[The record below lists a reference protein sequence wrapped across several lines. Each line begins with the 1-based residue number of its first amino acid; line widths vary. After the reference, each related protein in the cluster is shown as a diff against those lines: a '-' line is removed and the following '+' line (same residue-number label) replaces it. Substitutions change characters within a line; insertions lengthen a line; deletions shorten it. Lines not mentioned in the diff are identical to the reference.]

1 MAARRPFRRL
11 SVLLAVVVTAAVLP
25 VVLSTPA
32 GAAPAPDSGLFT
44 PLPGFTAR
52 DTDRARVLPR
62 ESAAYRIDLTGLAA
76 RLALAPSERA
86 VRRGADAL
94 ELAIPDPTGEL
105 AAFRVQQSSVMQGRL
120 AARHPE
126 IRTYAGVGVSDPT
139 ATIRLDLTPMGFHA
153 SVLSPRGARSW
164 YVDPAFNR
172 RGTTTHLSYLRS
184 ALPAPERPLIEPDLD
199 ALTDAVAPAAAG
211 EAPGELVQRR
221 TYRLAFVTDPSYATY
236 FGTGNVLAEKTTL
249 INRVNQVYNDDLA
262 IRMVLVNGTDELNL
276 DTQAR
281 ATGPNGPC
289 GANGCYDPADLD
301 ASSGGCTGALLTRNT
316 FVIGQIIGA
325 DNYDVGHIGLGI
337 NGGGVAGLGVV
348 GESGKARGCT
358 GLPQP
363 EGDFYAVDYVAHE
376 IGHQYAGN
384 HTFNGT
390 LVNCSLTNRNGGTSV
405 EPGSGSSVMA
415 YAGICGRD
423 NLQPHSDPYFS
434 QRSIDEITAHVTADP
449 FAWDEQQVVNL
460 QGYDTS
466 GETFQLT
473 YPGATPVTIT
483 RGAGGNYNILGIT
496 QAVQQLTGEVAEVS
510 GYDGEASPGTAG
522 FTLDFSTVSTGID
535 LDTFGVSGGS
545 AGVTGFVG
553 TTVNGG
559 DGTNQGL
566 ADVTANHAP
575 GVAAP
580 ADKTIPVRTPFTLT
594 AAGTDSDSD
603 SLIYLWE
610 QNDSGP
616 VAPNGGTAL
625 LSNTKTNGPLFRVF
639 GTAAQVTDEGTLQS
653 PSPGINLADGS
664 PSRTF
669 PDLAQV
675 LAGNTNAA
683 TGACPAPPAAPPAGR
698 RSVPQAIVDCYSEFL
713 PTADYGSGLGGELT
727 FRVTAR
733 DRVAAGGGTALDDV
747 VLTLDDTA
755 GPFLVTSRASAGTPA
770 EGGAPETVTWAVN
783 GTDDAALAPMV
794 KISLSTDGGAT
805 FPTVLAPST
814 ANDGSETVTLPQ
826 VGTDR
831 ARIRIEAVGNYFFA
845 VNGADFTISSPLSL
859 TEVEDQTLQYSDDF
873 ASPVTL
879 TATSEDVDGDQLVAS
894 VAGVEGLAVAPGTAS
909 ADGVRPGTRVF
920 TVAGPVTE
928 SPGAHE
934 AVVTVT
940 EDVADGL
947 TSEGSFAVTV
957 NPEDASVAWTGPTEA
972 TTNDATATVPLETS
986 VTDADDADRGD
997 ITDATVT
1004 FVDRETDEVL
1014 CSAPVTGGPLTG
1026 TAGCDAELARSGNE
1040 TTYTIGTV
1048 VGGSYLR
1055 DSAGDDTEVTV
1066 SAADPDNT
1074 PPDTQIT
1081 RGPKQNSFFLGR
1093 KATIRYTGSDDTA
1106 SFRCSLD
1113 GKRVSCGEGRVALK
1127 KLSNRTHV
1135 FRVAARDEAGNLDP
1149 TPAKRTFVSPY
1160 DDSQLDRKGD
1170 WDRKRSAN
1178 AYRGT
1183 WLRSTDRG
1191 ATLTRNLQD
1200 VRRIALV
1207 VGTGP
1212 GFGRV
1217 RVWFRGRLVDTVS
1230 LRSDQQRG
1238 KVLVPVARF
1247 GSKKSGLLR
1256 IEAVGGGPVRIEG
1269 LACSAVG
1276 QASGRGWHD
1285 GHQYVAR
1292 SRPAGPGHRD
1302 PDRRA
1307 APSAG
1312 ALVASVDPHPLAL
1325 AQVAGGRLHGAFL
1338 VEVEHLAGPAHAAGA
1353 GRAPGRSA
1361 SAGGCRS

>member
-1 MAARRPFRRL
+1 MAARPFRRL
-11 SVLLAVVVTAAVLP
+11 GVVLVAVVTAALLP
-25 VVLSTPA
+25 VVLATPA
-32 GAAPAPDSGLFT
+32 GAAPSPDGGIFT
-44 PLPGFTAR
+44 PLPDFTAR
-52 DTDRARVLPR
+52 DTEQARVVPL
-62 ESAAYRIDLTGLAA
+62 ESAAHRIDLTGLAA
-76 RLALAPSERA
+76 RLALAPSGRQ
-86 VRRGADAL
+86 VRRGAEPL
-94 ELAIPDPTGEL
+94 ELALPDPTGAL
-105 AAFRVQQSSVMQGRL
+105 ATFRIQQSSVMQPRL

-126 IRTYAGVGVSDPT
+126 IRTYAGVGVTDPT
-139 ATIRLDLTPMGFHA
+139 STIRLDLTPMGFHA
-153 SVLSPRGARSW
+153 SVLSPLGARSW
-164 YVDPAFNR
+164 YVDPAFNK

-184 ALPAPERPLIEPDLD
+184 ALPAPERPLVEPDLD

-276 DTQAR
+276 DTMAE

-289 GANGCYDPADLD
+289 GANGCYDPADID
-301 ASSGGCTGALLTRNT
+301 PDGGGCTGALLNRNI

-434 QRSIDEITAHVTADP
+434 QRSIDEITAHVTGDP
-449 FAWDEQQVVNL
+449 IAWDEQQVVNL

-483 RGAGGNYNILGIT
+483 RGAGGNYNIPGIT
-496 QAVQQLTGEVAEVS
+496 QAVQQLTGEVTEVS
-510 GYDGEASPGTAG
+510 GYDGEASPGPAG
-522 FTLDFSTVSTGID
+522 FTLDFSTFSMGTD
-535 LDTFGVSGGS
+535 LETFGVSAGS

-559 DGTNQGL
+559 DGTNQGQ
-566 ADVTANHAP
+566 AGATTNHAP
-575 GVAAP
+575 GVTAP
-580 ADKTIPVRTPFTLT
+580 ADKTIPVQTPFTLT
-594 AAGTDSDSD
+594 ASGTDSDGD

-616 VAPNGGTAL
+616 VAPNSGTAL
-625 LSNTKTNGPLFRVF
+625 LSNTKANGPLFRVF
-639 GTAAQVTDEGTLQS
+639 GTAAQVTDEGTLES
-653 PSPGINLADGS
+653 PSPGINLADGR

-683 TGACPAPPAAPPAGR
+683 SGDCPAPPAEPAD
-698 RSVPQAIVDCYSEFL
+698 VPQATIDCYSEFL
-713 PTADYGSGLGGELT
+713 PTADYGGGLGGELT

-733 DRVAAGGGTALDDV
+733 DRFATGGGTALDDV
-747 VLTLDDTA
+747 VLTLDAAA
-755 GPFLVTSRASAGTPA
+755 GPFRVTSRPTAGTPA
-770 EGGAPETVTWAVN
+770 EGGAQETVTWAVN
-783 GTDDAALAPMV
+783 GTDDTALAPMV

-805 FPTVLAPST
+805 FPTVLVAST
-814 ANDGSETVTLPQ
+814 ANDGTEPVTLPQ

-831 ARIRIEAVGNYFFA
+831 ARIKIEAVDNYFFA

-873 ASPVTL
+873 ADPVTL
-879 TATSEDVDGDQLVAS
+879 TATSEETDGDQLEATI
-894 VAGVEGLAVAPGTAS
+894 AGVEGLSIVPGAAS

-920 TVAGPVTE
+920 TVSGPVTDV
-928 SPGAHE
+928 PGVHE
-934 AVVTVT
+934 AVVTVS
-940 EDVADGL
+940 EPGADGL

-957 NPEDASVAWTGPTEA
+957 EPEDASVAWTGPTESS
-972 TTNDATATVPLETS
+972 TNDSSVTVPLETS
-986 VTDADDADRGD
+986 VTDANDADRGD
-997 ITDATVT
+997 VTVGTVT
-1004 FVDRETDEVL
+1004 FVDRKTDEVL

-1026 TAGCDAELARSGNE
+1026 TAGCDAQLARDGNA

-1055 DSAGDDTEVTV
+1055 DDAADDTDVTV
-1066 SAADPDNT
+1066 RAADPDND
-1074 PPDTQIT
+1074 PPNTQIT
-1081 RGPKQNSFFLGR
+1081 GGPKQNSFFLGG
-1093 KATIRYTGSDDTA
+1093 KARMRYSGSADTA

-1113 GKRVSCGEGRVALK
+1113 GRRVSCGDTRVTLR

-1160 DDSQLDRKGD
+1160 DDRQLDKKGD
-1170 WDRKRSAN
+1170 WDRMEAGN

-1183 WLRSTDRG
+1183 WLRSTDAG
-1191 ATLTRNLQD
+1191 ATLTRSLGD

-1217 RVWFRGRLVDTVS
+1217 QVWFRGRLVDTVS
-1230 LRSDQQRG
+1230 LRSSQQRG

-1247 GSKKSGLLR
+1247 GSARSGLLR
-1256 IEAVGGGPVRIEG
+1256 IQVVGDGPVRIEG
-1269 LACSAVG
+1269 LG
-1276 QASGRGWHD
+1276 
-1285 GHQYVAR
+1285 AR
-1292 SRPAGPGHRD
+1292 
-1302 PDRRA
+1302 
-1307 APSAG
+1307 
-1312 ALVASVDPHPLAL
+1312 
-1325 AQVAGGRLHGAFL
+1325 
-1338 VEVEHLAGPAHAAGA
+1338 
-1353 GRAPGRSA
+1353 
-1361 SAGGCRS
+1361 